1 VEFEHTKDRDHSCVC
16 RAICREAV
24 DFIIYIAYNEKKGMP
39 MIEKN
44 LAQTVDAANN
54 AGSANDTDVTYLL
67 LGKQILS
74 WIL

>member
-1 VEFEHTKDRDHSCVC
+1 
-16 RAICREAV
+16 
-24 DFIIYIAYNEKKGMP
+24 

-54 AGSANDTDVTYLL
+54 VGSANDANVTYLL
-67 LGKQILS
+67 LDKQILS

>member
-1 VEFEHTKDRDHSCVC
+1 
-16 RAICREAV
+16 
-24 DFIIYIAYNEKKGMP
+24 MP

-54 AGSANDTDVTYLL
+54 VGSANDTNVTYLL
-67 LGKQILS
+67 LDKQILS